1 MSPEVRH
8 RRPGLADI
16 TTKGTGSQGRVSIS
30 KLTPTLH
37 RSKETTEHPW
47 MMCVFT
53 HTHSALIK
61 RAVVTVLANL
71 V

>member
-8 RRPGLADI
+8 HRPGLADI
-16 TTKGTGSQGRVSIS
+16 TKKGTGSQGRVFIS

-37 RSKETTEHPW
+37 RSKEMTEHPW

-53 HTHSALIK
+53 HTH
-61 RAVVTVLANL
+61 TVL
-71 V
+71 